1 MFIKICA
8 NTNLEDARLAAELG
22 ADAVGF
28 VFAPS
33 RRRVNGSQVAAITPH
48 LPGSVLTVGVFA
60 TSDAEEII
68 RDVREAGLQAA
79 QLHSELDPELI
90 AKLND
95 AFEGHIQ
102 LIQTVPFNVHSGN
115 NAGFSATLARALTTP
130 GLRAILIDAAR
141 RGQSG
146 GLGMAFDW
154 QLAAQEIRL
163 ACNTAA
169 AAFSADLPPLIVA
182 GGLHSRNVA
191 SAIDVLKPWGVDVAS
206 GVELSPGRKDP
217 VRLRQFIAAARGS
230 ASWTEPWTPLSPKN
244 GRTAPKT

>member
-8 NTNLEDARLAAELG
+8 NTNLQDAQLAAELG

-33 RRRVNGSQVAAITPH
+33 RRRMIASQVAEITPH

-60 TSDAEEII
+60 TSDADEII
-68 RDVREAGLQAA
+68 RAVREAGLQAA
-79 QLHSELDPELI
+79 QLHNELDPDLI
-90 AKLND
+90 ARLND

-115 NAGFSATLARALTTP
+115 NAGFSATLARTLTTP
-130 GLRAILIDAAR
+130 GLRAVLVDAAR

-169 AAFSADLPPLIVA
+169 ATSTAELPPLIVA

-191 SAIDVLKPWGVDVAS
+191 AAIDVLKPWGVDVAS
-206 GVELSPGRKDP
+206 GVEVSPGRKDP
-217 VRLRQFIAAARGS
+217 LRLRQFISAARGS
-230 ASWTEPWTPLSPKN
+230 AEWTEPWTPLTRKDDSN
-244 GRTAPKT
+244 RPKT